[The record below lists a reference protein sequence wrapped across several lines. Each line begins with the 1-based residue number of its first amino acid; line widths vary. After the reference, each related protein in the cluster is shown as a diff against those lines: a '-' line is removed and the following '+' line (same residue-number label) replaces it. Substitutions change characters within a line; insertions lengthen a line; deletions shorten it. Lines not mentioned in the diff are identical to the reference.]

1 MIFFGGDLVCF
12 LFDSCSTIR
21 SDMKH
26 ACFCRVCSI
35 GKSCESDLKWWNSF
49 LKCELWLSPTSTSFF
64 LYVRSVWKTPLK
76 TKIPHSDFCAHHNAI
91 KIFDE
96 PPTTQL
102 VIFIYTVLKYFL
114 HLCARHYSKNINKKS
129 TWRREIFFVECIY
142 LTL

>member
-35 GKSCESDLKWWNSF
+35 GKSCESDFEMMKLFFKVRTLAKSYIDF
-49 LKCELWLSPTSTSFF
+49 LF
-64 LYVRSVWKTPLK
+64 LYVRSVWKTRLK
-76 TKIPHSDFCAHHNAI
+76 TKIPRSDFCAHHNAI

-96 PPTTQL
+96 PTDNATCYIDVYCFKILPPPMCTAL
-102 VIFIYTVLKYFL
+102 L
-114 HLCARHYSKNINKKS
+114 
-129 TWRREIFFVECIY
+129 
-142 LTL
+142 